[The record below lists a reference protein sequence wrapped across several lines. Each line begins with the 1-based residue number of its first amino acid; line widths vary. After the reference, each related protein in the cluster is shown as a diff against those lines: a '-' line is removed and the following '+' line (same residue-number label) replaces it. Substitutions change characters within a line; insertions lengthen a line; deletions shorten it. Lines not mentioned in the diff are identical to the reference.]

1 MAIALI
7 KRMTSSPKQLKVILA
22 WGVALS
28 MLFVM
33 VFPMLWMFLAAF
45 KIDKDLFLS
54 PPPLLPPKFTLEA
67 FDYLFSNAR
76 YMRMMLNSYVLSSMV
91 TIFCLLL
98 ALPAAYGFSR
108 FNIRGKESLLLVT
121 LVLQMLPGVS
131 LLIPYYNVMNSV
143 GLYDTYFGLV
153 IADASFALP
162 FCIWMLKSYFD
173 TIPNDLEE
181 SAMVDGASRL
191 GALLKVTLPLTI
203 PGIIATGTYAFLGGW
218 NEYMFASILT
228 RGGDFAPITVGI
240 GEFFGLFTVRW
251 SQMSALALLASVPL
265 MLVFIFLQRYLVE
278 GITAGAIK

>member
-1 MAIALI
+1 MAIALV
-7 KRMTSSPKQLKVILA
+7 KRFIGSQKQIMVILA
-22 WGVALS
+22 WIVALAL
-28 MLFVM
+28 LFVM

-54 PPPLLPPKFTLEA
+54 PPPFFPPKFTLNA
-67 FDYLFSNAR
+67 FEYLFSNAR
-76 YMRMMLNSYVLSSMV
+76 YMRMMVNSYVLSSMV

-98 ALPAAYGFSR
+98 AFPAAYGFSR
-108 FNIRGKESLLLVT
+108 FNIRGKGSLLLVT

-131 LLIPYYNVMNSV
+131 LLIPYYNVMNAI
-143 GLYDTYFGLV
+143 GLYDTYFGLI

-162 FCIWMLKSYFD
+162 FCIWMLTSYLD
-173 TIPNDLEE
+173 TIPSDLEE
-181 SAMVDGASRL
+181 AALVDGANRL
-191 GALLKVTLPLTI
+191 GALVKIILPLTL
-203 PGIIATGTYAFLGGW
+203 PGLIATGTYAFLGGW

-265 MLVFIFLQRYLVE
+265 MLIFIFLQRYLVE